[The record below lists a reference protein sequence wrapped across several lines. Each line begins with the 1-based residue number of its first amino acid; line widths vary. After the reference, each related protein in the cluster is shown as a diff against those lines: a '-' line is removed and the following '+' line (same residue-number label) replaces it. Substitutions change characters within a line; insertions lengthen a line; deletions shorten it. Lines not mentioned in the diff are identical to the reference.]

1 VKKSN
6 GKLYWYGLSA
16 DALVETD
23 ASGSNPTEYIFFGG
37 KRIARRDPG
46 GAVYYFFADHLGSAR
61 IVTNA
66 TGTIVEE
73 SDYYPFGGERVVV
86 NNDPNPY
93 KFTGK
98 ERDTESNLDYF
109 GARYYAS
116 TLGRFTS
123 VDPLAR
129 SASPGLPQTWNRY
142 TYTLNNPLKYVDP
155 NGKCSAPAGIKSG
168 QVGICIGLF
177 ISAKRIGG
185 VGLGDNR
192 GPVANDPKAT
202 FKAQV
207 QLVVDPSKG
216 SIESAKTEA
225 GKSSVFV
232 EGLGRKGTASSEIST
247 PTVDEKGSTS
257 FAVTTTATNGLSFLP
272 GAPKESIDITIQL
285 TVTPDGKV
293 GVEGGS
299 RDGYPSLEVFS
310 YDSKGNVK
318 PILFIPEKKPDDLKP
333 PKEQEIPKKEPK

>member
-1 VKKSN
+1 MI
-6 GKLYWYGLSA
+6 
-16 DALVETD
+16 
-23 ASGSNPTEYIFFGG
+23 ASQSRQTT
-37 KRIARRDPG
+37 
-46 GAVYYFFADHLGSAR
+46 AVNHH
-61 IVTNA
+61 
-66 TGTIVEE
+66 
-73 SDYYPFGGERVVV
+73 
-86 NNDPNPY
+86 

-98 ERDTESNLDYF
+98 ERDAESGLDNF

-129 SASPGLPQTWNRY
+129 SASRALPQTWNRY

-155 NGKCSAPAGIKSG
+155 NGKCSAPAGIKPG
-168 QVGICIGLF
+168 QVGICIGSF
-177 ISAKRIGG
+177 IAAKRIGG

-232 EGLGRKGTASSEIST
+232 EGLGRKGTASSEISA
-247 PTVDEKGSTS
+247 PTVDDKGNTS
-257 FAVTTTATNGLSFLP
+257 FSVTTTATNGLSFLP
-272 GAPKESIDITIQL
+272 GAPDSIDITSDL

-293 GVEGGS
+293 GIEGGS

-318 PILFIPEKKPDDLKP
+318 PILFIPENKPEDLKP